1 MSATQISS
9 EKQVINFSLCGEI
22 PVSRDGEKFS
32 LFAAVIRVQENNV
45 LAKIIKQMIGEFL
58 VFFTFIT
65 SEIRSPGIKY
75 FPLTELRETQ
85 RPHC

>member
-22 PVSRDGEKFS
+22 PVLRDGEKFS

-45 LAKIIKQMIGEFL
+45 LAKLIKQMMRGISCFL
-58 VFFTFIT
+58 
-65 SEIRSPGIKY
+65 Y
-75 FPLTELRETQ
+75 FYNFRNQESRN
-85 RPHC
+85 